1 MKPSNFFAMAL
12 PALAACAI
20 VSWALPAESD
30 PLKDILKTEATG
42 NIFLAQSQRQIDGIS
57 DDTSE
62 LVDQYRNVIVQ
73 IETLKVYN
81 AQLRKLIGA
90 QKADMVTLNEQIDY
104 VTLVE
109 RRIMPLVQDMIDSL
123 DQFVAS
129 DIPFM
134 KAERE
139 DRIARLNALM
149 VDSAVTTS
157 ERYRQVLSAF
167 EIEGEYGRKVGA
179 YQGDMDVDGVDQT
192 VNFLHVGRIAYLYQT
207 RDKERTFV
215 WDHSNSAW
223 ETLDSSYNGPVY
235 EAIQMARGFIQSDV
249 VELPVFAPQELAQ

>member
-20 VSWALPAESD
+20 VSWALPVEAD
-30 PLKDILKTEATG
+30 PLKDILKTEEQG
-42 NIFLAQSQRQIDGIS
+42 NRFLAQSQRQIDDIS
-57 DDTSE
+57 DDTGQ
-62 LVDQYRNVIVQ
+62 LVDQYRDVIVQ

-81 AQLRKLIGA
+81 SQLQKLIGA
-90 QKADMVTLNEQIDY
+90 QKADMTNLNEQIDY

-109 RRIMPLVQDMIDSL
+109 RRIMPLVQEMIDSL
-123 DQFVAS
+123 DQFVAA
-129 DIPFM
+129 DMPFL

-139 DRIARLNALM
+139 DRIGRLNALM
-149 VDSAVTTS
+149 ADSNVTTS

-207 RDKERTFV
+207 RDKERSFV
-215 WDHSNSAW
+215 WDHPNGVW
-223 ETLDSSYNGPVY
+223 EELDSSYNGPVY

-249 VELPVFAPQELAQ
+249 VELPVFAPQEAAQ

>member
-20 VSWALPAESD
+20 VSWSLPVEAD
-30 PLKDILKTEATG
+30 PLKDILKTEEQG
-42 NIFLAQSQRQIDGIS
+42 NRFLAQSQRQIDDIS
-57 DDTSE
+57 DDTGQ
-62 LVDQYRNVIVQ
+62 LVDQYRDVIVQ

-81 AQLRKLIGA
+81 SQLQKLIGA
-90 QKADMVTLNEQIDY
+90 QKADMTKLNEQIDY

-123 DQFVAS
+123 DQFVAA
-129 DIPFM
+129 DMPFL

-139 DRIARLNALM
+139 DRIGRLNALM
-149 VDSAVTTS
+149 TDSNVTTS

-179 YQGDMDVDGVDQT
+179 YQGDMVVDGVDQT

-215 WDHSNSAW
+215 WDQLNGDW
-223 ETLDSSYNGPVY
+223 EELDSSYSGPVY

-249 VELPVFAPQELAQ
+249 VELPVFAPQEAAQ